1 MLNRCL
7 MLAAIGAAALA
18 WTVADAGAAGVGHR
32 CGGPLGITCGR
43 GLWCD
48 PTPGTCTPGGR
59 GKCVRVAFA
68 CDQLWMPVCGC
79 NGVTYTNDCWRI
91 MSKEAKRRNG
101 RC

>member
-1 MLNRCL
+1 MLNRVL

-18 WTVADAGAAGVGHR
+18 WTIGNAAAAGVGHR
-32 CGGPLGITCGR
+32 CGP

-59 GKCVRVAFA
+59 GKCVRVFFA

-79 NGVTYTNDCWRI
+79 NGFTYTNDCWRI
-91 MSKEAKRRNG
+91 MNKEAKRHDK